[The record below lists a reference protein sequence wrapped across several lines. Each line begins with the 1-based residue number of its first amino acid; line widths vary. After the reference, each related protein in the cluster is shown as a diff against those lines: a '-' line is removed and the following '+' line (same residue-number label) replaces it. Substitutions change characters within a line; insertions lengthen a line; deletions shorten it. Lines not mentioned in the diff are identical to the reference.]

1 MSLKIFLL
9 ILYIVGVIWTVHL
22 WTTFPTNGDSMLTS
36 WIAWLGKHPKLVA
49 LVIVGV
55 VILLALAMWLGRD
68 LSWIPGILRA
78 A

>member
-1 MSLKIFLL
+1 
-9 ILYIVGVIWTVHL
+9 
-22 WTTFPTNGDSMLTS
+22 MLTS